1 VVLYK
6 VSSLGCCA
14 SQVHEPLA
22 VGEVCGTVGGVEP
35 GASDV
40 EFLRGVQPIV
50 EFLGGTL
57 VAEGGSGEFPIE
69 RNGIVIAH
77 VRHSELHGALE
88 RLIEAVER
96 DAGAELGA
104 MDRAQKQVAVSS
116 LDEQGAFLL
125 RGAVDR
131 IARAMGVSRVTLY
144 SYLNALER
152 RA

>member
-1 VVLYK
+1 M
-6 VSSLGCCA
+6 
-14 SQVHEPLA
+14 ER
-22 VGEVCGTVGGVEP
+22 

-40 EFLRGVQPIV
+40 EFLRAVRPIV
-50 EFLGGTL
+50 EFLGGEL
-57 VAEGGSGEFPIE
+57 VAEGGNGDLPIE
-69 RNGIVIAH
+69 RDGAVIAH
-77 VRHSELHGALE
+77 VRNSELHGALE
-88 RLIEAVER
+88 RLIAAVER
-96 DAGAELGA
+96 EADAELGA
-104 MDRAQKQVAVSS
+104 MDRAQKQAAVRT

>member
-1 VVLYK
+1 M
-6 VSSLGCCA
+6 
-14 SQVHEPLA
+14 ER
-22 VGEVCGTVGGVEP
+22 

-40 EFLRGVQPIV
+40 EFLRAVRPIV
-50 EFLGGTL
+50 EFLGGEL
-57 VAEGGSGEFPIE
+57 VAEGGNGDLPIE
-69 RNGIVIAH
+69 RNGAVIAH
-77 VRHSELHGALE
+77 VRNSELHGALE
-88 RLIEAVER
+88 RLIDAVER
-96 DAGAELGA
+96 EADAELGA
-104 MDRAQKQVAVSS
+104 MDRAQKQAAVRT